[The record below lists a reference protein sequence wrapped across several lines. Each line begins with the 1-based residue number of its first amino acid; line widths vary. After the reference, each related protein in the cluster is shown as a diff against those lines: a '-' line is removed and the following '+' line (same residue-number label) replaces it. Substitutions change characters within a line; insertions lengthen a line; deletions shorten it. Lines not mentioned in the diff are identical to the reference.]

1 MIVVPAQ
8 ESGGEGS
15 IQFAVA
21 RCSRTVNLIYIV
33 ILSISSFPRRR
44 ESSGLCPTHTHGHTY
59 ATVKRTE
66 PGRISAIRRTLAAP
80 GVFPAPGVVRMTG

>member
-1 MIVVPAQ
+1 MIVVPSQ

-15 IQFAVA
+15 IRFAMA

-44 ESSGLCPTHTHGHTY
+44 ESSGLCPTHTHRHTC
-59 ATVKRTE
+59 ATVNQTRENPCNPTE
-66 PGRISAIRRTLAAP
+66 VGRSRGISPLRESCE
-80 GVFPAPGVVRMTG
+80 